1 MADSVGFHAHRRYP
15 EGSRLDR
22 IVTGAGAHDV
32 RCLIQFTLVAPGQAV
47 SALRVS
53 TAMSSAWRQKRPF
66 GGHNFADPSCPTP
79 ASVRLLRR
87 KWKPLPID
95 FRSEFFYDAG
105 DGRFYD
111 EEGRQVTG
119 AQILDYVYDYHY
131 RTTRL
136 RFLVKWTALQAV
148 RAIIQKVVWRG
159 QDLCLWVL
167 ERGYEITTDV
177 PPGYGIFH
185 PYAFADFQRPA
196 PSGPSHFFGLQSSR
210 LSLFP
215 NLLVLLACCGF
226 TYWKLREV
234 GIVRAIYR
242 NPILT
247 TIVLLFL
254 YLLIDKTVPH
264 TLQALVV
271 GLSRLRR
278 RVLFLTR
285 PVRA

>member
-177 PPGYGIFH
+177 PPGTEYFT
-185 PYAFADFQRPA
+185 PTRSPTSSARPPADRVTSSASSPLG
-196 PSGPSHFFGLQSSR
+196 SVSSR
-210 LSLFP
+210 ISSSCWP
-215 NLLVLLACCGF
+215 AAASRTGSCARWASSARSIGTRSSRPSCCCF
-226 TYWKLREV
+226 CTC
-234 GIVRAIYR
+234 
-242 NPILT
+242 
-247 TIVLLFL
+247 
-254 YLLIDKTVPH
+254 
-264 TLQALVV
+264 
-271 GLSRLRR
+271 
-278 RVLFLTR
+278 
-285 PVRA
+285 